1 MYTANFQEPV
11 FSIEIE
17 NIVGINTSNQITWA
31 VLCFD
36 GSIGLSSLKK
46 INKLI
51 DGHPS
56 YDFCD
61 SYIDN

>member
-11 FSIEIE
+11 FSIEIQ
-17 NIVGINTSNQITWA
+17 NIVGLSSNSNITWA

-51 DGHPS
+51 DTKPS
-56 YDFCD
+56 FDYCD
-61 SYIDN
+61 EYIDN